1 MRKFRKSGLALTVF
15 IAAVI
20 VLAVDGF
27 GQLTSPSPVGK
38 TIFLDSDGNQIS
50 NNEFVDIRLA
60 NFNLKD
66 TSLMRMLEDGTVEFR
81 LQKVPQEGVTAPNVR
96 FKTLDGQT
104 MSMAELRGKVVV
116 LNFWFIGCPVC
127 HAEKPQLNELRS
139 KFISDD
145 RVVFIAVTADPA
157 SSVRKFVS
165 RVPFDYIQTA
175 DADFAQKQ
183 FVVGSFPKN
192 IVVSKTGEIVYW
204 RSPVKAWEKF
214 ESVIRGELD
223 K

>member
-15 IAAVI
+15 VAAI
-20 VLAVDGF
+20 IFFAVDGY
-27 GQLTSPSPVGK
+27 GQLSSPSSVGK

-66 TSLMRMLEDGTVEFR
+66 TSLMRMLEDGTFEFR
-81 LQKVPQEGVTAPNVR
+81 LQKVPQEGVTAPDVR
-96 FKTLDGQT
+96 FNRIDGQT
-104 MSMAELRGKVVV
+104 LSMAELRGKVVV

-139 KFISDD
+139 KFIDD
-145 RVVFIAVTADPA
+145 ERIVFIAVTADSA
-157 SSVRKFVS
+157 SSVRKFVAKV
-165 RVPFDYIQTA
+165 RFDYIQTA
-175 DADFAQKQ
+175 DADIVQKQ

-214 ESVIRGELD
+214 ESVIRSELD